1 MTHTIRVVATRDIY
15 SIFLGFFLKSFIK
28 YCSVFLI
35 SLYHAVNCCGEY
47 VNFRLLLTM
56 LYVLTGPP
64 LRVVCGNQL
73 GCCLDTHLSVA
84 ASAKNRVIDET
95 ETSVCPPLS
104 PAMEAIN
111 MEASISTILYKDRI
125 EAGGIWEEGT

>member
-1 MTHTIRVVATRDIY
+1 VIY
-15 SIFLGFFLKSFIK
+15 TVFFLASFLKSFIK

-56 LYVLTGPP
+56 LYVLTGPL
-64 LRVVCGNQL
+64 LRVCGNQL
-73 GCCLDTHLSVA
+73 GCCLDTHLSAA

-125 EAGGIWEEGT
+125 GAGGIWEEGT